1 MSVRSVAEALDIPER
16 TVRRLLLSGK
26 IGGTKIGRKWLV
38 QRKTVEMLVA
48 RAGTGFEEQG
58 S

>member
-16 TVRRLLLSGK
+16 TVRRLLLTGK

-38 QRKTVEMLVA
+38 QRKTVDSLVA
-48 RAGTGFEEQG
+48 QAETGFEEEA